1 MSRWKLALAGMVI
14 LPLLG
19 ACHGDIFSIKPETNA
34 TVPQKAPE
42 AETAP
47 EADSAGEAETPTQ

>member
-1 MSRWKLALAGMVI
+1 MSRWKLTLAAIVAP
-14 LPLLG
+14 PLLG

-34 TVPQKAPE
+34 TVPKKAPQADPVDDD

-47 EADSAGEAETPTQ
+47 Q